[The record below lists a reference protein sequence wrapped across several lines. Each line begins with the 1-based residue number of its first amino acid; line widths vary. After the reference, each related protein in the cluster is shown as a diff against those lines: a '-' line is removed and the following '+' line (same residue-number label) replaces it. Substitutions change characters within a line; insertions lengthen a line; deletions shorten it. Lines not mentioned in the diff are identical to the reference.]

1 MAQQPQPKPAPP
13 QCPPP
18 AHLLKRPKKRLQ
30 FIPPWE
36 WVKAEPAAEAV
47 IPPRRKAARA
57 ATALSSELRV
67 KAEPAALSS
76 ELLREAVE
84 AETAAEA
91 ECLAEAEHARAEGQF
106 LMECLNALYEEAKEG
121 TLGRDELMV
130 RVEHWCDHAG
140 LAVAHRLCNMC
151 RLNRRAEEARWWRE
165 EQAANNQGIVSTNAY
180 QFEEDTYKETSKNG
194 DQVKIETTDQA
205 TIDGLDASQWT
216 EKGAFEGAR
225 KELEGVDIDIDI
237 DIVDIHRREELDG
250 TRCG

>member
-13 QCPPP
+13 TCPPP

-57 ATALSSELRV
+57 ATARVIPPRRKAAVIPPRRKAAEASSELRV
-67 KAEPAALSS
+67 KAEPTLSS

-91 ECLAEAEHARAEGQF
+91 ECLAGAEHARAEGQF
-106 LMECLNALYEEAKEG
+106 LMECLNELYEEAKKG
-121 TLGRDELMV
+121 TLGQDELTV

-140 LAVAHRLCNMC
+140 LTVAHRLCNMC

-165 EQAANNQGIVSTNAY
+165 EQAANNQAVAQSEQEGIVSTNTY
-180 QFEEDTYKETSKNG
+180 VREWGPGEDR
-194 DQVKIETTDQA
+194 D
-205 TIDGLDASQWT
+205 DAC
-216 EKGAFEGAR
+216 KR
-225 KELEGVDIDIDI
+225 DPYL
-237 DIVDIHRREELDG
+237 
-250 TRCG
+250 